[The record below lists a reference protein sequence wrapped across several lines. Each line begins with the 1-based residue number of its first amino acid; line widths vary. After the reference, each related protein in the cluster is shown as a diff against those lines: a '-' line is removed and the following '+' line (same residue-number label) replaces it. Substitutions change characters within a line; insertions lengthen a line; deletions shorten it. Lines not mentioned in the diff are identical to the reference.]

1 MQKYS
6 LEFLLSV
13 YNLSAR
19 KLASSLSEFSEG
31 LEIAPLRDEKN
42 NRETVKIRLVTD
54 DPTVIFDICSQFGRI
69 KSVKVQDV

>member
-13 YNLSAR
+13 YNLSVK

-31 LEIAPLRDEKN
+31 LEIIPYSDEKS
-42 NRETVKIRLVTD
+42 NRETVKIKLITD
-54 DPTVIFDICSQFGRI
+54 DPTIVFDVCSQFGKI
-69 KSVKVQDV
+69 KSVKVQDT